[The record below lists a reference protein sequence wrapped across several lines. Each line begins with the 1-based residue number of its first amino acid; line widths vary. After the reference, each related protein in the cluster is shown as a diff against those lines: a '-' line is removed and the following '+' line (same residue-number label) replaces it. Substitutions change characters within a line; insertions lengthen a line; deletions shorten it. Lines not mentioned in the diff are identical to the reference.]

1 MSSSGI
7 CMRGGGPPPMP
18 GMGMR
23 GGGPPPIPGMGMR
36 GGPPPMPGR
45 ARGASARGGG
55 GGFPERPP
63 GGGGGGGARGGGGGG
78 AGGMDATRARAQS
91 AGTPSPSRSL
101 ALIPRRS
108 SIMEMP
114 ASWRQPS
121 IPSSPWSARK
131 AASSDMCLALKKR
144 RVCLAFQKKN
154 KSARR
159 R

>member
-1 MSSSGI
+1 MAWNES
-7 CMRGGGPPPMP
+7 GGGDKDPWGNRGDQGPPDLDEAIRKLQ
-18 GMGMR
+18 GQLSGLF
-23 GGGPPPIPGMGMR
+23 GGGK
-36 GGPPPMPGR
+36 
-45 ARGASARGGG
+45 GATGG